1 MPRIRSVLWIGAS
14 PGFEGSEIAASPHL
28 DLAWVRDVDE
38 ALALPLEGFDA
49 VVLDAPDPGRSLEES
64 RRLLARRALPPLVAR
79 LAEPDP
85 QAARALLDVGVRDVW
100 THEEA
105 AADLAGRIARLG
117 GERPFPAPSRGH
129 IDIVGESPAMG
140 EVFALLE
147 RAERTSATVLLERR
161 DGHRQGAG
169 RPRDPPRA
177 ARAGG
182 GPSSR

>member
-1 MPRIRSVLWIGAS
+1 MPRIRSVLWIGDS
-14 PGFEGSEIAASPHL
+14 PGFEGSAIAASPHL

-105 AADLAGRIARLG
+105 TADLAGRIARLG
-117 GERPFPAPSRGH
+117 SERALPAPSRGH
-129 IDIVGESPAMG
+129 LDIVGESPAMA

-147 RAERTSATVLLERR
+147 RAQRTSATVLLSGETGHGQGAPRPGDPPGSERR
-161 DGHRQGAG
+161 GGA
-169 RPRDPPRA
+169 
-177 ARAGG
+177 
-182 GPSSR
+182 PSSR